1 MRQGPEEKITE
12 KVVKKFIF
20 HSEALY
26 FFDNESSPSNSNFV
40 MSLDNVISFV
50 FLFCQRERTGARGK
64 SAPPQK
70 SGFSF

>member
-12 KVVKKFIF
+12 KVVKKVDFPLK
-20 HSEALY
+20 ALY

-50 FLFCQRERTGARGK
+50 FLFFKRERTGARGK
-64 SAPPQK
+64 IAPPQK
-70 SGFSF
+70 SGFGF